1 MEKQTR
7 GDRILC
13 GKMEAG
19 AMAVLAR
26 DMEAHGEDKALEGFA
41 LVFSLPSVWDLI
53 RKSEA

>member
-1 MEKQTR
+1 
-7 GDRILC
+7 
-13 GKMEAG
+13 MEAG